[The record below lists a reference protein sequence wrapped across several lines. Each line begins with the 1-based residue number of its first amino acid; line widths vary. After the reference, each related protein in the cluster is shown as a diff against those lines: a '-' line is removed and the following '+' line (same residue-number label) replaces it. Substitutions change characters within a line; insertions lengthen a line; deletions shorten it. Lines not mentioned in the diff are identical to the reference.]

1 MIGIKWKVCGLRDNI
16 SDVVA
21 LKPSYVGF
29 IFYKKSPRYVGDDF
43 VMPEILDRSI
53 NKVGVFVNESL
64 DVVLTNAQKHC
75 LDYVQLHGDETPEYC
90 MEISKSNVGI
100 IKAFQVDNTFDFDRL
115 QSYDKVDFFLFDTTT
130 IKYGGSGKSF
140 DWKILKSYLMEKK
153 YFLSGGI
160 SLDNIGDLQGLNLT
174 KIHAFDVNS
183 KFESSPGLKK
193 IPMLR
198 NLKER
203 LRELNRVCP

>member
-1 MIGIKWKVCGLRDNI
+1 MIGIKWKVCGLRENI

-21 LKPSYVGF
+21 LKPNYIGF

-43 VMPEILDRSI
+43 VMPDTLHSSI
-53 NKVGVFVNESL
+53 KKVGVFVNESSE
-64 DVVLTNAQKHC
+64 VVLANVQNHS

-100 IKAFQVDNTFDFDRL
+100 IKAFQVDNTFDFDSL
-115 QSYDKVDFFLFDTTT
+115 QSYNKVDFFLFDTTT
-130 IKYGGSGKSF
+130 NKYGGSGKSF
-140 DWKILKSYLMEKK
+140 DWEILKNYSMGKK

-160 SLDNIGDLQGLNLT
+160 SLDNIGDLQGLNLI
-174 KIHAFDVNS
+174 KIHSIDVNS
-183 KFESSPGLKK
+183 KFESSPGMKK
-193 IPMLR
+193 IPLLQ

-203 LRELNRVCP
+203 LLELNQE